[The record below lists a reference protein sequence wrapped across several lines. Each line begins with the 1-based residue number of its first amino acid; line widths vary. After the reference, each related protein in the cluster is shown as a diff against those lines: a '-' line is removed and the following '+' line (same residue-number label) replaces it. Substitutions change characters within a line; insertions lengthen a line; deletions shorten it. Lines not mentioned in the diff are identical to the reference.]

1 MNKKIMRLIEPSMR
15 LYLIFL
21 VLFAAVTL
29 ILRQYYLAAAEGGI
43 IILLLIY
50 SAVTA
55 RRRRKK
61 LLEYIE
67 DVTYNV
73 DSATKDT
80 SLNFPL
86 PMLICR
92 LEDDQIIWSNEP
104 FLTMVGDREHMFE
117 VTVGDLIPDFSMRW
131 LVEGKTECPSLIL
144 VNGRRYK
151 VFGSMVRSDRQ
162 ENHHSFLG
170 VTYWVDVTEYADIKE
185 EYGLSRPVAA
195 IILLD
200 NYEELFKTEAAKSSM
215 MAAIEEKVNEW
226 VQGLGG
232 LLCKY
237 DRDRYLFLFEERHLD
252 ALREGKFSL
261 LESVRSVVSPAGV
274 AATVSIGIGRDGES
288 LEENFQFASLGIE
301 MALSRGGDQA
311 VVKNRFNFEFYGGRA
326 AEVEKHTKVKTRVM
340 ASALGELIDA
350 SSFILIM
357 THKMADLDGIGA
369 AIGLSCI
376 ARKKGRRAY
385 IIVHPENNA
394 SKALIA
400 RMKQLPEYEGA
411 FITAQQA
418 MVMADVRTLLIV
430 ADTNRPDQTEAAELL
445 GACQRI
451 AVIDHHRR
459 AAEYISNATL
469 NFHEPY
475 ASSACELVAE
485 LLQYLTDQQ
494 DILRYEAEA
503 VLSGIVLDTKNFTLR
518 TGGRT
523 FDAAAFLRRAGAD
536 TTEVKRLLQND
547 FKSALEKYAIVQKAK
562 IYKDGIAIAALETQ
576 EDRVVAAQAAD
587 ELLNILGIKA
597 SFVVFMEGDA
607 VAISGRSI
615 GNINVQIILEKL
627 GGGGNRAA
635 AGAQIKGGSTRDV
648 LAELLKIIDKYLLD
662 NRSQA

>member
-1 MNKKIMRLIEPSMR
+1 MNKKLMRLFEPSMR
-15 LYLIFL
+15 LYLIIL

-55 RRRRKK
+55 RKRRKR

-86 PMLICR
+86 PMLICK
-92 LEDDQIIWSNEP
+92 LEDDQIIWSNDH
-104 FLTMVGDREHMFE
+104 FLQMVGDREHMFE
-117 VTVGDLIPDFSMRW
+117 VTIGDVVPGFSMRW
-131 LVEGKTECPSLIL
+131 LVEGKRECPSLITI
-144 VNGRRYK
+144 GERRYK
-151 VFGSMVRSDRQ
+151 VFGSIVRSGEEMERR
-162 ENHHSFLG
+162 SYMG
-170 VTYWVDVTEYADIKE
+170 VSYWVDVTEYANIKD
-185 EYGLSRPVAA
+185 EYALSRPVAA
-195 IILLD
+195 VIIID
-200 NYEELFKTEAAKSSM
+200 NYDELFKTEAAKSSI
-215 MAAIEEKVNEW
+215 MAGIEEKVNIWAE
-226 VQGLGG
+226 GLGG

-237 DRDRYLFLFEERHLD
+237 DRDRYLFLFEERYLD
-252 ALREGKFSL
+252 GLREEKFSL
-261 LESVRSVVSPAGV
+261 LETVRSVVSPAGV
-274 AATVSIGIGRDGES
+274 AATVSIGIGKDGES
-288 LEENFQFASLGIE
+288 LEENFQFATLGIE
-301 MALSRGGDQA
+301 MALSRGGDQ
-311 VVKNRFNFEFYGGRA
+311 VVIKNRFNFEFYGGRA
-326 AEVEKHTKVKTRVM
+326 AEIEKHTKVKTRVM
-340 ASALGELIDA
+340 ASALGELMDDA
-350 SSFILIM
+350 SFVLIM
-357 THKMADLDGIGA
+357 SHKFSDLDGIGA
-369 AIGLSCI
+369 AIGLCSV

-385 IIVHPENNA
+385 IVVNPETNA
-394 SKALIA
+394 AQALVA
-400 RMKQLPEYEGA
+400 RMEQLPEYDEV
-411 FITAQQA
+411 FITPQQA

-430 ADTNRPDQTEAAELL
+430 TDTNRPEQTESVELL
-445 GACQRI
+445 NACQRV

-485 LLQYLTDQQ
+485 LLQYLVDQQ

-562 IYKDGIAIAALETQ
+562 IYKAGIAIAALETQ

-607 VAISGRSI
+607 VAISGRAI
-615 GNINVQIILEKL
+615 GNINVQVILEKL

-635 AGAQIKGGSTRDV
+635 AGAQVKGGKTREV
-648 LAELLKIIDKYLLD
+648 LAELLAIIDQYLID
-662 NRSQA
+662 NKDTQ

>member
-200 NYEELFKTEAAKSSM
+200 NY
-215 MAAIEEKVNEW
+215 I
-226 VQGLGG
+226 
-232 LLCKY
+232 
-237 DRDRYLFLFEERHLD
+237 
-252 ALREGKFSL
+252 
-261 LESVRSVVSPAGV
+261 
-274 AATVSIGIGRDGES
+274 
-288 LEENFQFASLGIE
+288 
-301 MALSRGGDQA
+301 
-311 VVKNRFNFEFYGGRA
+311 
-326 AEVEKHTKVKTRVM
+326 
-340 ASALGELIDA
+340 
-350 SSFILIM
+350 
-357 THKMADLDGIGA
+357 
-369 AIGLSCI
+369 
-376 ARKKGRRAY
+376 
-385 IIVHPENNA
+385 
-394 SKALIA
+394 
-400 RMKQLPEYEGA
+400 
-411 FITAQQA
+411 
-418 MVMADVRTLLIV
+418 
-430 ADTNRPDQTEAAELL
+430 
-445 GACQRI
+445 
-451 AVIDHHRR
+451 
-459 AAEYISNATL
+459 
-469 NFHEPY
+469 
-475 ASSACELVAE
+475 
-485 LLQYLTDQQ
+485 
-494 DILRYEAEA
+494 
-503 VLSGIVLDTKNFTLR
+503 
-518 TGGRT
+518 
-523 FDAAAFLRRAGAD
+523 
-536 TTEVKRLLQND
+536 
-547 FKSALEKYAIVQKAK
+547 
-562 IYKDGIAIAALETQ
+562 
-576 EDRVVAAQAAD
+576 
-587 ELLNILGIKA
+587 
-597 SFVVFMEGDA
+597 
-607 VAISGRSI
+607 
-615 GNINVQIILEKL
+615 
-627 GGGGNRAA
+627 
-635 AGAQIKGGSTRDV
+635 
-648 LAELLKIIDKYLLD
+648 
-662 NRSQA
+662 